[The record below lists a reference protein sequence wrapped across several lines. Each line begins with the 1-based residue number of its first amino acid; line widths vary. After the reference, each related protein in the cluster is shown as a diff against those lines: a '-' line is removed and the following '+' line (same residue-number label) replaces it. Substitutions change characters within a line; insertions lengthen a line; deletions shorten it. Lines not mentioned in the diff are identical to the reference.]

1 MSRISTKKEEQVENP
16 MEELRDIV
24 ENIDPFFGQS
34 VWDRPAEV
42 ILNSDKGTV
51 QQFIEAL
58 EQGLAGI
65 KDHCKD
71 WKDWGD
77 EAEADKRGYLRS
89 VDRMERI
96 LKEAKK
102 LVKELKF

>member
-1 MSRISTKKEEQVENP
+1 MSRISTNKEEQVETP
-16 MEELRDIV
+16 MEELRNIV
-24 ENIDPFFGQS
+24 ESIDPFFGQS
-34 VWDRPAEV
+34 VWDRPAKD

-51 QQFIEAL
+51 QQFIKAL
-58 EQGLAGI
+58 EQGLAGM
-65 KDHCKD
+65 KEECKD
-71 WKDWGD
+71 WKDWAD
-77 EAEADKRGYLRS
+77 EADKRGYLRS